1 MNASGRFSHFLMESS
16 IAFSMIRRLSL
27 LGMCGIVA
35 DLKQHRATLAKK
47 LSKAKVFGIKW
58 SFSMMLFVR
67 ADARAK
73 TRDR

>member
-16 IAFSMIRRLSL
+16 RLSL

-58 SFSMMLFVR
+58 SFSMMLFLR